1 MTREKAYEIDHLLLK
16 IEMYE
21 GLVDEL
27 MSLRTTEE
35 IKQCYGEDIES
46 ELVAIVKPKID
57 ALLKD
62 LEENY

>member
-27 MSLRTTEE
+27 KRLQTTEE
-35 IKQCYGEDIES
+35 IKQCYGEDLES
-46 ELVAIVKPKID
+46 EFVAIVKPKID
-57 ALLKD
+57 ALLKE

>member
-1 MTREKAYEIDHLLLK
+1 MTREKAYKIDHLLLK

-21 GLVDEL
+21 ALVDEL
-27 MSLRTTEE
+27 MSLQTTEE
-35 IKQCYGEDIES
+35 IKQCYGDDIES

>member
-35 IKQCYGEDIES
+35 IKQCYGDDLES

>member
-1 MTREKAYEIDHLLLK
+1 
-16 IEMYE
+16 MYE

>member
-35 IKQCYGEDIES
+35 IKQCYGDDIES
-46 ELVAIVKPKID
+46 KLVAIVKPKID

>member
-1 MTREKAYEIDHLLLK
+1 MTREKALEITHLIYK
-16 IEMYE
+16 IEAYE
-21 GLVDEL
+21 ALVDEL
-27 MSLRTTEE
+27 MSMQTTEE

>member
-1 MTREKAYEIDHLLLK
+1 MTREKAYAIDHLLLK

-35 IKQCYGEDIES
+35 IKQCYGDDIES

>member
-27 MSLRTTEE
+27 MSLQTTDE
-35 IKQCYGEDIES
+35 IKQCHGEDIES
-46 ELVAIVKPKID
+46 ELVAVVKPKIA
-57 ALLKD
+57 ALLKE